1 MAITVG
7 LFGVSVLSFI
17 LGLSFNDLK
26 NTSKEDRKLMVATSV
41 FVVVILAF
49 GGWLDV

>member
-7 LFGVSVLSFI
+7 MFGVSVLSFI

-26 NTSKEDRKLMVATSV
+26 RTSKEEKLQMVATSV
-41 FVVVILAF
+41 FVVVIMAF

>member
-7 LFGVSVLSFI
+7 MFGVSVLSFI

-26 NTSKEDRKLMVATSV
+26 NTSKEEKLQMVATSV
-41 FVVVILAF
+41 FVIAIMVI
-49 GGWLDV
+49 GGLLDA